1 MVGPVTS
8 SSSLPSP
15 SPSADGR
22 PALDDWVRALLD
34 GRNYATVGTIGP
46 DGSPQNSVVW
56 IKGEGDTVLF
66 SSLDHRQKVRNL
78 RRDPRISVSVYDLAN
93 PHTAVE
99 IRGTAEIVPDE
110 GKRLLSELWRKYL
123 GVDLPAAKHDEDR
136 VIIRVVPRKIIG
148 VPGA

>member
-1 MVGPVTS
+1 MVGPVTT
-8 SSSLPSP
+8 SSSLTSP
-15 SPSADGR
+15 SPDGR
-22 PALDDWVRALLD
+22 PSLDDWVRALLD
-34 GRNYATVGTIGP
+34 GKNYAGVATIGP

-78 RRDPRISVSVYDLAN
+78 RRDPRISVLVYDLAN

-110 GKRLLSELWRKYL
+110 GKRLLRELWRKYL
-123 GVDLPAAKHDEDR
+123 GVDLPAAKNDEAR

-148 VPGA
+148 VPGS